1 MQDAP
6 GIGNSSKAIWILLA
20 GGLLLGLGLGV
31 VLFGFNAA
39 SPTTAS
45 APGSSAELAPLV
57 TLGGPA
63 PNFTLVDARSGTAVE
78 LDALRGQPV
87 MINFWATWCG
97 PCEVEMPD
105 IEAAYQTYADAGLV
119 VLAINAGESRN
130 DVLNFGD
137 RLDLSFNLLLDS
149 DNAVQDIYRIR
160 AFPSTF
166 FLDGEGTVKAVQIGY
181 MSAEQLD
188 EHLAQILP

>member
-6 GIGNSSKAIWILLA
+6 GIGNSRKTIWILLA

-39 SPTTAS
+39 APPTAS
-45 APGSSAELAPLV
+45 DSGVSEELAPLV
-57 TLGGPA
+57 TLGGTA

-105 IEAAYQTYADAGLV
+105 IETAYQNHADDGLV

-130 DVLNFGD
+130 DVLNFGE
-137 RLDLSFNLLLDS
+137 RLNLSFNLLLDS
-149 DNAVQDIYRIR
+149 DNAVQDMYRIR

-166 FLDGEGTVKAVQIGY
+166 FLDSEGTVKAVQIGY
-181 MSAEQLD
+181 MSADQLN